1 MSDASNL
8 ASNEG
13 NLSDTKHKET
23 KNGPNVG
30 EKRPH
35 DNSGELE
42 FFFCKE

>member
-13 NLSDTKHKET
+13 NLSDIKNKEST
-23 KNGPNVG
+23 KNGANMG

-35 DNSGELE
+35 DNSGKLM
-42 FFFCKE
+42 KL

>member
-13 NLSDTKHKET
+13 NLSDIKNKET
-23 KNGPNVG
+23 KNGANMG

-35 DNSGELE
+35 DNSGKLLI
-42 FFFCKE
+42 FKKT